1 MCRYVV
7 LKAEAS
13 KQNRKAQRQLE
24 CQESRQ
30 TKDVLVT
37 LKPAHSETKPDTK
50 VKQTRNTAL
59 LI

>member
-1 MCRYVV
+1 MQICGSEGRGQQT
-7 LKAEAS
+7 
-13 KQNRKAQRQLE
+13 KQESTKTTRM
-24 CQESRQ
+24 SRQ
-30 TKDVLVT
+30 TKDVLAT